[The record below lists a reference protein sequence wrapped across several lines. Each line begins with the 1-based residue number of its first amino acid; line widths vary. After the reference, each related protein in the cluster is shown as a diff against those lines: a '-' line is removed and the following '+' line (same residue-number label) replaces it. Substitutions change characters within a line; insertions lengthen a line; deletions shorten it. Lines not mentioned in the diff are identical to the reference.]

1 MANRQTAMKK
11 LLAQL
16 KDERANIPMDI
27 EWVRCYQAIEMVIQN
42 TYLPIEKEQIKEAFY
57 SGYEDRDKF
66 KHSDDYY
73 DKMYERNDWQGIL
86 FLGEVDGVKIY
97 YDSYHPD
104 QTLSVELNKD
114 KTEMVYII
122 GPYDDIS
129 VFDGIKKNIIV
140 SEKPTNMIKPTP
152 ELQDPYSPTA
162 KWITT
167 Q

>member
-1 MANRQTAMKK
+1 MSKQTAVDW
-11 LLAQL
+11 LVEQL
-16 KDERANIPMDI
+16 YPSIALQSKYIEELKQRAK
-27 EWVRCYQAIEMVIQN
+27 QK
-42 TYLPIEKEQIKEAFY
+42 EKEQITDAFY
-57 SGYEDRDKF
+57 SGYEDRDLF

-73 DKMYERNDWQGIL
+73 NKMYERINWQGIL
-86 FLGEVDGVKIY
+86 YLGEVDGVKIY

-104 QTLSVELNKD
+104 QTLTVELNKD

-122 GPYDDIS
+122 SPYDDIT

-140 SEKPTNMIKPTP
+140 SEKPTNMIKPIP